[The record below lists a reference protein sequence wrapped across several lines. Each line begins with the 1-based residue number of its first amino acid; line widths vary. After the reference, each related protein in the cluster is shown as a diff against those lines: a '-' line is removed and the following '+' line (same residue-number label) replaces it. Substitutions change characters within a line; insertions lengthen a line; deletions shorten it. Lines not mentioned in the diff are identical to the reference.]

1 MGVRS
6 PSLALVSLVALML
19 GVSGARAQSGPTGTP
34 EPILRSALD
43 RALAVLRD
51 PTLQAPDRRDERR
64 QKLRDISNEVFD
76 WTDMAR
82 RSLGVAWRRASADQR
97 KRFIS
102 AFREILANRYLSDI
116 DSSRGD
122 EKYTIDSV
130 QGIPGG
136 GYRIDT
142 TLITHSQEHIKVSYF
157 FGRTNGGW
165 TAHDLS
171 IEEVDMVEHYRT
183 VFSHM
188 LVNGSLEQL
197 IQTLERKKAE
207 IG

>member
-1 MGVRS
+1 MMRS
-6 PSLALVSLVALML
+6 LSLLSLLLGASVA
-19 GVSGARAQSGPTGTP
+19 SAQTGGTPKTP

-43 RALAVLRD
+43 RALGVLRD
-51 PTLQAPDRRDERR
+51 PSLQGPERRDERR
-64 QKLRDISNEVFD
+64 QKLRVISNEVFD

-82 RSLGVAWRRASADQR
+82 RSLGVAWRRASPDQR
-97 KRFIS
+97 KRFID

-122 EKYTIDSV
+122 ERYTIDAAE
-130 QGIPGG
+130 GIPG

-157 FGRTNGGW
+157 FGRSDDRW
-165 TAHDLS
+165 SVHDLS
-171 IEEVDMVEHYRT
+171 IEDVDMVEHYRT
-183 VFSHM
+183 VFSRM
-188 LVNGSLEQL
+188 LVNSSLEQL
-197 IQTLERKKAE
+197 IDTLEKKKAE